1 MTSLVFETLFFL
13 HMTRLLTAILL
24 GPPGSGKSTQAD
36 FLVREMNAV
45 HIDVGL
51 ALRKTSEM
59 KTPLGE
65 KISEIMNTR
74 MGLVPDDIV
83 EEVLSGALAS
93 IQPDTSVILDGAPRR
108 ETQIDIVEAVLAT
121 FEREVDVAIYVAL
134 SEEESIRRISCR
146 WMCPRCNRPFVAGV
160 DFRKGEEIC
169 PACGTTLSRRKD
181 DTEEGVQKRYQIF
194 VADTLPVVEHYRK
207 KGALLE
213 VDGAKDP
220 AAIFEDIRRVLER
233 V

>member
-1 MTSLVFETLFFL
+1 MNKPF
-13 HMTRLLTAILL
+13 TAILL

-36 FLVREMNAV
+36 FLVREMEAV
-45 HIDVGL
+45 HVDVGL

-93 IQPDTSVILDGAPRR
+93 ISPEKSVIVDGAPRR
-108 ETQIDIVEAVLAT
+108 VTQISIVEGVFET
-121 FEREVDVAIYVAL
+121 FERRADMAIYVAL
-134 SEEESIRRISCR
+134 SEEESVRRISCR
-146 WMCPRCNRPFVAGV
+146 WMCPHCNRPFVSGV
-160 DFRKGEEIC
+160 DFQKGEEIC
-169 PACGTTLSRRKD
+169 PLCGTPLTRRKD
-181 DTEEGVQKRYQIF
+181 DTEEGVQKRYHVF
-194 VADTLPVVEHYRK
+194 ATDTLPVVEYYRK
-207 KGALLE
+207 KGTLLE
-213 VDGAKDP
+213 VDGTQDP
-220 AAIFEDIRRVLER
+220 IAIFEDIRRALER